1 MQLVWTEEA
10 LEQLLEIQAFIA
22 RDSRKRAAEFVDQ
35 LIEYAEK
42 SLPDNPHLGR
52 VAPEIAHPEI
62 RELLFR
68 KYRIVYRLNG
78 KRLEIL
84 TVFEGHRL
92 LPMAEIAFRS

>member
-1 MQLVWTEEA
+1 MQLVWTREA
-10 LEQLLEIQAFIA
+10 LEQLLEIEAFIA
-22 RDSRKRAAEFVDQ
+22 RDSPDRAAKFIEQMVD
-35 LIEYAEK
+35 YAEK

-52 VAPEIAHPEI
+52 VVPEVAHPEI

-68 KYRIVYRLNG
+68 NYRIVYRLNG

-92 LPMAEIAFRS
+92 LPMDAVDFRS